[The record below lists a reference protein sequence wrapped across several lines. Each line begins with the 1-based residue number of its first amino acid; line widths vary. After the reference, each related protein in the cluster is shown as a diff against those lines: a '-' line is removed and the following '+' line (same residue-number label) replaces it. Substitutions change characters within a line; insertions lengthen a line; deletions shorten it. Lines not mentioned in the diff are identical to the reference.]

1 MLKKEIYKLANHK
14 LLEELRVDVGKIQ
27 LKNDLTSSA
36 LFTNEFFTKT
46 SISNREDIILCGE
59 SFIVNFLKEKFPS
72 LKCSSFFKDGDF
84 VKKGSKLIELSGD
97 VRWILMLERTI
108 LNFLQHLSGISTYT
122 KKFVKKLSKTKIV
135 LLDTRKTTNGLR
147 VLEKY
152 ATKIGGAKNHRMGL
166 NDKILIKDNHIK
178 LIGGVSKTLE
188 IIKKKK

>member
-72 LKCSSFFKDGDF
+72 LKCVF
-84 VKKGSKLIELSGD
+84 
-97 VRWILMLERTI
+97 
-108 LNFLQHLSGISTYT
+108 
-122 KKFVKKLSKTKIV
+122 
-135 LLDTRKTTNGLR
+135 
-147 VLEKY
+147 
-152 ATKIGGAKNHRMGL
+152 
-166 NDKILIKDNHIK
+166 
-178 LIGGVSKTLE
+178 
-188 IIKKKK
+188 

>member
-1 MLKKEIYKLANHK
+1 
-14 LLEELRVDVGKIQ
+14 
-27 LKNDLTSSA
+27 
-36 LFTNEFFTKT
+36 
-46 SISNREDIILCGE
+46 
-59 SFIVNFLKEKFPS
+59 
-72 LKCSSFFKDGDF
+72 
-84 VKKGSKLIELSGD
+84 
-97 VRWILMLERTI
+97 MLERTI

-122 KKFVKKLSKTKIV
+122 KIRKKLSKTKIV

-188 IIKKKK
+188 IIKKKNKKVRD